1 MMVRKLNERERR
13 MLLIGLA
20 AVAATLVFTY
30 GTKGIDRWHKS
41 RVSLT
46 AAQKKL
52 SEVETD
58 KTKLAGLLT
67 LVPVF
72 ETPEPEEKQKTL
84 FREKLYEQ
92 LKKSGI
98 NTEPPQPLL
107 GKKIAVGGTT
117 YQVLKIKCKGKC
129 KFDQFL
135 DFLANLKENPYVVGV
150 EELQVRFD
158 TKEPPEKRKDKEV
171 DVDLIVSTFVRD
183 TASKAGAPARKVA
196 SESPTVEAKTVEHA
210 DTNSR

>member
-1 MMVRKLNERERR
+1 MARKLNERERR

-20 AVAATLVFTY
+20 ALAATLVFTY
-30 GTKGIDRWHKS
+30 GARGIDQWSKS
-41 RVSLT
+41 RT
-46 AAQKKL
+46 ALAAAKKKL
-52 SEVETD
+52 GEVETD
-58 KTKLAGLLT
+58 KAKLAGLMAV
-67 LVPVF
+67 VPVF
-72 ETPEPEEKQKTL
+72 EIPEPQEKQKTL

-107 GKKIAVGGTT
+107 GRKIAVGGVT

-135 DFLANLKENPYVVGV
+135 DFMANLKENPYVVGV
-150 EELQVRFD
+150 EELQIRFD
-158 TKEPPEKRKDKEV
+158 TKEPPEKRKDKDV

-183 TASKAGAPARKVA
+183 MASKPGPPTRNVA
-196 SESPTVEAKTVEHA
+196 SESPTVEVKSVEHA

>member
-1 MMVRKLNERERR
+1 

-20 AVAATLVFTY
+20 VVATLLVFTY

-41 RVSLT
+41 RTSL
-46 AAQKKL
+46 AAAKKKL
-52 SEVETD
+52 GEVETD
-58 KTKLAGLLT
+58 KAKLAGLMA

-72 ETPEPEEKQKTL
+72 ESPEPEEKQKTL
-84 FREKLYEQ
+84 FREKLYAQ

-98 NTEPPQPLL
+98 NTQPPQPLL
-107 GKKIAVGGTT
+107 GKKIAVGGVT

-135 DFLANLKENPYVVGV
+135 DFLANVKENPYVVGV
-150 EELQVRFD
+150 EELQIRFD
-158 TKEPPEKRKDKEV
+158 TKEPPEKRKDKDV

-183 TASKAGAPARKVA
+183 LASKPGPQTRNTAFG
-196 SESPTVEAKTVEHA
+196 SPTVEVKSVGHA

>member
-1 MMVRKLNERERR
+1 

-20 AVAATLVFTY
+20 AVAITLVFTY
-30 GTKGIDRWHKS
+30 GTKGIDRWHKN

-46 AAQKKL
+46 AAKKKL
-52 SEVETD
+52 GEVETD
-58 KTKLAGLLT
+58 KAKLAGLRA

-72 ETPEPEEKQKTL
+72 EFPELQEKQKTL

-107 GKKIAVGGTT
+107 GKKIAVGGVT

-150 EELQVRFD
+150 EDMQIRFD
-158 TKEPPEKRKDKEV
+158 TKEPPERRKDKDV
-171 DVDLIVSTFVRD
+171 DIDLIVSTFVRD
-183 TASKAGAPARKVA
+183 MASKPGPPTRNIA
-196 SESPTVEAKTVEHA
+196 SGSPTVEVKSVEHA
-210 DTNSR
+210 DANSR